1 MAAVARTP
9 VALVLLA
16 AASLLSSWNQISAP
30 AGLLVG
36 LAVSGL
42 CIVERRRRGAFD
54 RWTGAGLALALAG
67 VLASALVLATL
78 AGGTQRP
85 GGAPIVD
92 EVPSEGREEQLR
104 RAAERT
110 RPARDAARDEL
121 DRLEPAR

>member
-1 MAAVARTP
+1 MAAVGRTP

-16 AASLLSSWNQISAP
+16 AASLLSAWNQISAP

-36 LAVSGL
+36 VGVAALSL
-42 CIVERRRRGAFD
+42 LDRWRRGAFT
-54 RWTGAGLALALAG
+54 RWTAAALAVALMG
-67 VLASALVLATL
+67 VLTSALVLATL
-78 AGGTQRP
+78 AGGAQRP
-85 GGAPIVD
+85 GGPPIVD

-110 RPARDAARDEL
+110 RPARDAARREL